1 MSFTVTL
8 NMFYQVVPHF
18 SKALKLFVWLMF
30 HKARR
35 QKQNLRQKT
44 TQNIDFQVNG
54 FSRVLK
60 QNLFCGVAWR
70 CRTTPSTH
78 QIRTL
83 LCGSF
88 SGAGDLQVTDKNLFP
103 ERSLLFVRRF
113 LLFRKKKG
121 RPVHLFWDETVCT
134 VAKETAGRGV
144 VRGC

>member
-1 MSFTVTL
+1 
-8 NMFYQVVPHF
+8 
-18 SKALKLFVWLMF
+18 MF